1 MVAGRNERMATGR
14 GSAIMGGLLAGA
26 TVGALAGAVE
36 AVLFLEPANLRA
48 TPGSSILFFLL
59 AAALYAVALAAAGA
73 LLGAAAS
80 FVPFRAGRRTAGPA
94 GLHFSVVFG
103 ILAGLLVFV
112 LGAWSVRTAPPDLA
126 VFRRYCRL
134 DTLLF
139 ALAAVVGGMVIYYLV
154 RRIVRSRRIEECLS
168 ARATRNAAL
177 ILLAAGATLLIVI
190 PGLARPSP
198 RSTAT
203 AGRTGP
209 NVILITIDTLRADH
223 LEYLGYAKPTSPVTA
238 ELAKS
243 AVVFRKAI
251 AQFPLTTP
259 SHASILTARYV
270 RSHGATGNAVP
281 IHPSVTLISE
291 ILERSG
297 YTTAAFVT
305 SPLVGSKYGFDRGF
319 DYFVER
325 NRGDF
330 TKSSLSDWLGQ
341 LRLPRIWWR
350 LIGLDRTTAATLRWF
365 DRDATTPFFLWI
377 HQIAPHASY
386 APPFSYERRW
396 DTYRSRIVPANRDI
410 RKINNGEIV
419 PDEADLAHITALYD
433 AEIAFTEALLARV
446 FDALRKHGLLENTL
460 VVFTADHGES
470 LYDRSGYI
478 GHGHKLFDEEIVVP
492 LFFYAPGLLPRAGV
506 IDEPVETI
514 HIAPTILDLL
524 GLPPDPSFQGMS
536 LAGIIE
542 PGRTPSAYPSHPPHE
557 KPAFSINGVGR
568 SIRYAGWKYIE
579 MDDPP
584 GSEEL
589 YNLLADPG
597 ETRNLVSV
605 RTERAASLRT
615 LLRAWDASVPVVRS
629 GDHELDEE
637 SIRTLRTLGYIE

>member
-1 MVAGRNERMATGR
+1 MVTRRNEPLATKR
-14 GSAIMGGLLAGA
+14 GNAIAGGFIAGA
-26 TVGALAGAVE
+26 TFGVITGAVE
-36 AVLFLEPANLRA
+36 AVLFLEPANVRA
-48 TPGSSILFFLL
+48 TPGSSILFLVL
-59 AAALYAVALAAAGA
+59 AAALYAVTLAAAGA
-73 LLGAAAS
+73 LLGAAVS
-80 FVPFRAGRRTAGPA
+80 LVPFRAGRRTAGPV
-94 GLHFSVVFG
+94 GLPFSAVFG
-103 ILAGLLVFV
+103 ILAGLLVLV
-112 LGAWSVRTAPPDLA
+112 LGAWWVRTAPPDLA
-126 VFRRYCRL
+126 VLRRYCRL

-139 ALAAVVGGMVIYYLV
+139 ALAAVVVGRAVYYLV
-154 RRIVRSRRIEECLS
+154 RRLVRPRRVEECLS
-168 ARATRNAAL
+168 APATRNSVLIALGVGAAL
-177 ILLAAGATLLIVI
+177 LVLV
-190 PGLARPSP
+190 PNLARPAP
-198 RSTAT
+198 RAAT
-203 AGRTGP
+203 ASDRPRP
-209 NVILITIDTLRADH
+209 NVILITVDTLRADH

-243 AVVFRKAI
+243 AVVFRRAI

-259 SHASILTARYV
+259 SHASILSARYV

-281 IHPSVTLISE
+281 IHPSVTLLSE
-291 ILERSG
+291 VLERNG
-297 YTTAAFVT
+297 YETAAFVT

-319 DYFVER
+319 EYFVER

-341 LRLPRIWWR
+341 LRLPRLWWR

-365 DRDATTPFFLWI
+365 DRGPTTPFFLWI

-396 DTYRSRIVPANRDI
+396 DTYRSRIIPCNRDI
-410 RKINNGEIV
+410 HKIDSHEIV
-419 PDEADLAHITALYD
+419 PDETDLAHITALYD
-433 AEIAFTEALLARV
+433 AEIAFTEDLLARI
-446 FDALRKHGLLENTL
+446 FDALRAHGLIENTL

-492 LFFYAPGLLPRAGV
+492 LFFYAPGLLPRAGL
-506 IDEPVETI
+506 IEDPVETI

-524 GLPPDPSFQGMS
+524 GLPPEPSFQGMS
-536 LAGIIE
+536 LAGVIA

-568 SIRYAGWKYIE
+568 SVRYRGWKYIE
-579 MDDPP
+579 MDDPEE
-584 GSEEL
+584 SEQL
-589 YNLLADPG
+589 YDLTADPG

-605 RTERAASLRT
+605 KTEKAADLRA
-615 LLRAWDASVPVVRS
+615 LLHAWDASVPVVRS
-629 GDHELDEE
+629 GTPELDEE